1 MDHLSIASVWVRS
14 QMNAPSDLQKRRAV
28 NQIWNAAQDYT
39 FIPDFKAFQEDGTA
53 DLYWNSIIGAVRK
66 HYDYNKLCK
75 LFSVFSQYEDGDLYL
90 NLLWLGLENCVFQRE
105 VTERPVLQDL
115 RFRFAQEYVRR
126 YADDADEESRLF
138 DYLALAHYQR
148 IIGLDPVLNT
158 YDRKLLDELEFGP
171 ELSTDD
177 IVALSH
183 DLFLR
188 WFQIHAEELR
198 KQHTLPLLHLPGRYR
213 KKKTADIKKFGLGF
227 AERRDYN
234 SGDDPGN
241 EGDRQQLR
249 TDLSAEEL
257 RAFMASKYGRSLFS
271 DQKCMELERELC
283 RGNHAWC
290 HLHFTRG
297 DPETGKIQN
306 AFEALHKQ
314 QEEAQVEKNRQY
326 YRSHQAQNTIAIN
339 QLTGR
344 IQNSVLLYLQP
355 SPVKASSGQL
365 DGRFAWRA
373 AVLGDVRVFTKN
385 DQDNMGDLCVDILL
399 DASTSQIR
407 RQETVSSQ
415 GYIIAEALT
424 RCSIPCRVMSFCSMT
439 GYTILRIF
447 RDYNERGNNRKIF
460 EYVSNGCNRDGLA
473 VRCAHHLISQAPYEH
488 KMLIILSD
496 VKPNDIVKIPSSDD
510 SAAWYEKDAGI
521 RDTALEVRRA
531 RADGIA
537 VICVFTGEDADLP
550 SVKTVYGQ
558 DFTRIPSP
566 DKLANAV
573 GQLIQNQIRSL

>member
-1 MDHLSIASVWVRS
+1 MNTLS
-14 QMNAPSDLQKRRAV
+14 DFQKRRAA
-28 NQIWNAAQDYT
+28 NQIWNAAQDYAFT
-39 FIPDFKAFQEDGTA
+39 PDFKAFQEDGTA

-66 HYDYNKLCK
+66 HYDYDKLCK
-75 LFSVFSQYEDGDLYL
+75 LFAAFSQYDDADLYL
-90 NLLWLGLENCVFQRE
+90 NLLWLGLENCTYQHE
-105 VTERPVLQDL
+105 VTERPVLQAL
-115 RFRFAQEYVRR
+115 RFRYAEEYVRR
-126 YADDADEESRLF
+126 YAYDANEESRLF

-148 IIGLDPVLNT
+148 VIGLDPVMNA

-177 IVALSH
+177 ILARSQ

-188 WFQIHAEELR
+188 WFQIHTEELR
-198 KQHTLPLLHLPGRYR
+198 KQHTLPLLHLPGGHR
-213 KKKTADIKKFGLGF
+213 KKRPADIKKFGLGF
-227 AERRDYN
+227 AERRDYHA
-234 SGDDPGN
+234 GEDTGN

-249 TDLSAEEL
+249 TDLSAAEL
-257 RAFMASKYGRSLFS
+257 RAFMAAKYGRSLYS
-271 DQKCMELERELC
+271 DQKCLELERELC

-297 DPETGKIQN
+297 EPEKGTIQN

-314 QEEAQVEKNRQY
+314 AEAAQVEKNRQY
-326 YRSHQAQNTIAIN
+326 YRDHQAQNAIAVN
-339 QLTGR
+339 QLTAR
-344 IQNSVLLYLQP
+344 IRNSVLLHLQP
-355 SPVKASSGQL
+355 YPVKASSGML
-365 DGRFAWRA
+365 NGRLAWRT
-373 AVLGDVRVFTKN
+373 AVLGDTRVFMKN
-385 DQDNMGDLCVDILL
+385 DQENMGDLCVDILL

-407 RQETVSSQ
+407 RQETVSNQ

-439 GYTILRIF
+439 GYTILRVF
-447 RDYNERGNNRKIF
+447 RDYYERGSNKKIF

-473 VRCAHHLISQAPYEH
+473 IRCAHYLISQAPYEH

-510 SAAWYEKDAGI
+510 AAVWYEKDAGI

-537 VICVFTGEDADLP
+537 VVCVFTGEDADLP

-566 DKLANAV
+566 DKLADAV
-573 GQLIQNQIRSL
+573 GQLIQNQIRNL